1 MDCLVSVEED
11 FVVYTG
17 FDGEPVELVKDGGDV
32 AGGRGFGDDTGS
44 SILDKLE
51 FMKEF
56 VRETKQE

>member
-11 FVVYTG
+11 FVVYTE

-51 FMKEF
+51 FMEEF
-56 VRETKQE
+56 G